1 MRVSLETKILIGFAL
16 AVVAVLITGLLS
28 YSATFRLIESG
39 KWVANSHEVR
49 TALEATMSTLKDAE
63 TGARGYVI
71 TGSPVFLEPYNDAVA
86 DIKNDLRYLKQL
98 TRDNARQ
105 MTRIPVLDSLA
116 AEQIDDQVEIV
127 AARRKLGFN
136 AALTLVASGQGKAV
150 MDRVRRV
157 IDEMEQ
163 VETQVLARRLGDL
176 QASVRSIVSM
186 ISALL
191 LLAVASLSVIF
202 IIVRRELASRRRA
215 EEEVRGTRNLL
226 DSIVENIPAMVF
238 LKDAERLGF
247 VRFNSAAETMTGFS
261 REEMAGKTDYDFFP
275 REEADFFRGKDQ
287 EVLREHKLLDVPE
300 EALRTK
306 DGQIRILHTRK
317 IAIHGDN
324 GKPLYLL
331 GISEDVTEVKR
342 REVAEQK
349 AAREIEDLY
358 NNAPCGYH
366 SLDAGGCLL
375 SINNT
380 ELSWLGY
387 RREDVVNRMAFREL
401 LTEASAK
408 EFDRNF
414 ARFRERG
421 LEQGLEYEMRRRDG
435 SLFQVSL
442 SSTAVYDA
450 AGAFQASR
458 STIFDVTDRRN
469 AEAEVRHLNERLERR
484 AADLEAANRELEAFS
499 YSVSHDLRAPLRHIN
514 GFADLLLRHAPESL
528 DEKSLRY
535 LGTISDSAKQ
545 LGVLIDELLV
555 FSRMG
560 RTEMRR
566 TRVDLQLLTRE
577 VIDSLEDEWKGR
589 TIDWMVRDMPAVQGD
604 PSMLRLVLVNL
615 LSNAVK
621 FTRTRQEAHIEVGAV
636 DPDPARADGRE
647 DVIYVRD
654 NGVGFDMRYARK
666 LFGVFQ
672 RLHHVNEFEGTGIG
686 LANVRRII
694 QRHGGRTWAE
704 GEVDR
709 GATFFFSLPRF
720 RND

>member
-1 MRVSLETKILIGFAL
+1 MRVSLETKIFIGFAL
-16 AVVAVLITGLLS
+16 AIVAALITGLLS
-28 YSATFRLIESG
+28 YSATFRLLESG

-49 TALEATMSTLKDAE
+49 TALEAAMSTLKDAE

-71 TGSPVFLEPYNDAVA
+71 TGSPVFLEPYNDALS
-86 DIKNDLRYLKQL
+86 DIQNHLRYLKEL

-105 MTRIPVLDSLA
+105 MALIPVLDSLVT
-116 AEQIDDQVEIV
+116 EQINDQEEVV
-127 AARRKLGFN
+127 AARRKFGFT
-136 AALTLVASGQGKAV
+136 AACTLVASGQGRAV

-163 VETQVLARRLGDL
+163 VETQVLGQRLNAL
-176 QASVRSIVSM
+176 QASVRSSISM

-191 LLAVASLSVIF
+191 VLAVTSLSAIF
-202 IIVRRELASRRRA
+202 VLVRRELSSRRRA
-215 EEEVRGTRNLL
+215 EEEVQSTRNLL

-238 LKDAERLGF
+238 LKDAERLSF
-247 VRFNSAAETMTGFS
+247 LRFNRAAEEMTGFD
-261 REEMAGKTDYDFFP
+261 REEMLGKTDYDFFP
-275 REEADFFRGKDQ
+275 KEEADFFRGKDH

-300 EALRTK
+300 ENLHTK
-306 DGQIRILHTRK
+306 KGERRVLHTRK
-317 IAIHGDN
+317 IAIEDED

-331 GISEDVTEVKR
+331 GISEDVTDLKKR
-342 REVAEQK
+342 
-349 AAREIEDLY
+349 
-358 NNAPCGYH
+358 
-366 SLDAGGCLL
+366 
-375 SINNT
+375 
-380 ELSWLGY
+380 
-387 RREDVVNRMAFREL
+387 
-401 LTEASAK
+401 
-408 EFDRNF
+408 
-414 ARFRERG
+414 
-421 LEQGLEYEMRRRDG
+421 
-435 SLFQVSL
+435 
-442 SSTAVYDA
+442 
-450 AGAFQASR
+450 
-458 STIFDVTDRRN
+458 
-469 AEAEVRHLNERLERR
+469 AEAEAKTARAIEALNHRLERR

-514 GFADLLLRHAPESL
+514 GFADLLLRHAAKDL
-528 DEKSLRY
+528 DEKSRRY
-535 LGTISDSAKQ
+535 LDTISESAKQ

-560 RTEMRR
+560 RTELHRSQ
-566 TRVDLQLLTRE
+566 VDLPLLTGE
-577 VIDSLEDEWKGR
+577 VINSLEDEWKGR
-589 TIDWMVRDMPAVQGD
+589 QIGWNVLPMPSVQAD

-621 FTRTRQEAHIEVGAV
+621 FTRTRAEAHIEVGALNG
-636 DPDPARADGRE
+636 DRNGGDQE

-654 NGVGFDMRYARK
+654 DGVGFDMRYARK

-709 GATFFFSLPRF
+709 GATFYFSLPRF